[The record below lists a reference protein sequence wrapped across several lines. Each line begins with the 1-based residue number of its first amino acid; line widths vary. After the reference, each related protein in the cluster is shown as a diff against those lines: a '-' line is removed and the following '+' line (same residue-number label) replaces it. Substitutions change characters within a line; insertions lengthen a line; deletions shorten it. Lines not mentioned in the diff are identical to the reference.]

1 MSFFNLNIRTLSTI
15 FIVLLTFYLLI
26 LISIYGLSHF
36 EDSEVNYLND
46 NFNES
51 IPNIFSCN
59 FNYFSLTEHL
69 DKEGFEHIRFRKI
82 ISTDDECFGKV
93 AYTGISPGTKFNTI
107 ERDKYMEFGVKQKLG
122 YVLWLYEKNFLVFLL
137 FFLILV
143 IIQIKFVHK
152 NFFIY
157 FLLLIFTYSF
167 INFDK
172 HNMYINSAK
181 HYFPNENVKNSSL
194 MNNWFYNND

>member
-1 MSFFNLNIRTLSTI
+1 MNIFNLNIKTLATI
-15 FIVLLTFYLLI
+15 LFILLTLYLTI

-36 EDSEVNYLND
+36 EDSEINYLRE
-46 NFNES
+46 NFKES
-51 IPNIFSCN
+51 IPNIYGCN
-59 FNYFSLTEHL
+59 FNYSSIKEHL
-69 DKEGFEHIRFRKI
+69 DKEEFEHIRFRKI
-82 ISTDDECFGKV
+82 ISTDEECFGKV
-93 AYTGISPGTKFNTI
+93 AYTGVAPGTKFNTI
-107 ERDKYMEFGVKQKLG
+107 ERDTYMEFGVNQKLG
-122 YVLWLYEKNFLVFLL
+122 YVLWLYEKNFLIFLF

-143 IIQIKFVHK
+143 LFQIKFVDK

-157 FLLLIFTYSF
+157 FLILIFTYSF

-181 HYFPNENVKNSSL
+181 HYFPNENSQNSKL